1 MNESVAKKRHS
12 IASSAREGID
22 VCGVCD
28 VISFDER
35 GVALE
40 TDVGSM
46 AIEGEGLHVK
56 VLNITDGIVEIEG
69 RINGI
74 YYYEGRTE
82 KKRGIFSRRV
92 E

>member
-1 MNESVAKKRHS
+1 MSEAVSKKSHS
-12 IASSAREGID
+12 IASSAREGIKIT
-22 VCGVCD
+22 GVCD

-40 TDVGSM
+40 TDVGNM
-46 AIEGEGLHVK
+46 AVEGEELHVT
-56 VLNITDGIVEIEG
+56 VLNITDGIVEIDG

-74 YYYEGRTE
+74 YYYENRPTS
-82 KKRGIFSRRV
+82 KRGLFSRRG

>member
-1 MNESVAKKRHS
+1 MNESVSGKKHS
-12 IASSAREGID
+12 IVSNARDGIKI
-22 VCGVCD
+22 CGVCD
-28 VISFDER
+28 VVSFDER

-46 AIEGEGLHVK
+46 AVEGEELHVT
-56 VLNITDGIVEIEG
+56 VLNITDGIVEIDG

-74 YYYEGRTE
+74 YYYENRPE
-82 KKRGIFSRRV
+82 KKRGIFSRRG